1 MEHNMVRFGII
12 GLGNIG
18 KVHMANL
25 AAGKIPRG
33 RLTAV
38 SSPRMPGEPLPP
50 GVTYFADAQAM
61 LDSATV
67 DAVIVATPHP
77 LHLPLGEQVL
87 RHGLHLMMEKPLT
100 ATKLDGEKLLAV
112 PRRPQQVFAIMMN
125 LRTHPH
131 YRRIKGWLEEG
142 VLGDLQRVQWTIT
155 NWFRPEAYF
164 SLSDWRATWKGEGGG
179 VLINQALHNLDVLQW
194 LCGMP
199 VRLRAH
205 CKFGHEHNIEVEDH
219 VVGYWEYAGGATGLF
234 TTSTG
239 EAPGVNRLE
248 IAGTRALVLLENDVL
263 RLRRNEVDIREY
275 GRTTDNAFG
284 MPQVAAEEYPL
295 TEANPSHA
303 GVLNNFVDAI
313 LDGTPLLADAAEG
326 LKSVELA
333 NALVY
338 SQWTQETV
346 ALPLDAL
353 AYQAA
358 LDQAIATSQPR
369 QRVIREAHVDMQKS
383 YS

>member
-1 MEHNMVRFGII
+1 MLRFGII

-18 KVHMANL
+18 RVHVGNF

-38 SSPRMPGEPLPP
+38 SDLRAPKEPLPE
-50 GVTYFADAQAM
+50 GVNYFGDAGQM
-61 LDSATV
+61 LHSGTV

-77 LHLPLGEQVL
+77 LHLALGEQVL
-87 RHGLHLMMEKPLT
+87 RQGLHLMMEKPLA
-100 ATKLDGEKLLAV
+100 ATKLDAEKLLAV
-112 PRRPQQVFAIMMN
+112 PRKPEQVFAIMMN

-131 YRRIKGWLEEG
+131 YQRIKGWLAAG
-142 VLGDLQRVQWTIT
+142 LLGDLQRVQWTIT
-155 NWFRPEAYF
+155 NWFRPEAYY

-199 VRLRAH
+199 VRVRAH
-205 CKFGHEHNIEVEDH
+205 CQFGREHNIEVEDQ
-219 VVGYWEYAGGATGLF
+219 VAAYWDYAGGATGVF

-248 IAGTRALVLLENDVL
+248 IAGTRALVVLENEVL
-263 RLRRNEVDIREY
+263 QLRRNEVDIREY
-275 GRTTDNAFG
+275 SRTTDNAFG
-284 MPQVAAEEYPL
+284 MPSVKVEEYPM

-303 GVLNNFVDAI
+303 GVLSNFVEAI
-313 LDGTPLLADAAEG
+313 LEGAPLLAEASEG

-333 NALVY
+333 NAMVY
-338 SQWTQETV
+338 SQWTNGDV
-346 ALPLDAL
+346 SLPLDAA
-353 AYQAA
+353 AYEAA
-358 LDQAIATSQPR
+358 LEQAIARSQPR
-369 QRVIREAHVDMQKS
+369 QRVIKEAHVDMQKS